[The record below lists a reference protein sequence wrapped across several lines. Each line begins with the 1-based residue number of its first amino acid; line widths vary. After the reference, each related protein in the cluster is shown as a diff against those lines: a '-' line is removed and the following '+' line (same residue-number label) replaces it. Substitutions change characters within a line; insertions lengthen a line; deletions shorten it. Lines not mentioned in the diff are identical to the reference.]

1 MGHIVGASVLGGAV
15 VDGVYTALMPG
26 AAVTAEMFTGQAGRF
41 DALVAAGLI
50 LDDRDQAIN
59 AAPTTGTQFARAEVL
74 DAAPT
79 IVEVFFT
86 SPVISK
92 AGDPKLGVVIKEA
105 TVSKTISSGAIQAGG
120 LSIQYTMAA
129 PITAAAAV
137 TWEYDADT
145 GDLVFGAVVPDI
157 SAKTVLNLVEA

>member
-1 MGHIVGASVLGGAV
+1 MGYIVGSSALGGAV
-15 VDGVYTALMPG
+15 VGGAYTMLLPG
-26 AAVTAEMFTGQAGRF
+26 QAVTAAMFTGQAGRF

-50 LDDRDQAIN
+50 LDDLDQAQA

-74 DAAPT
+74 NATPT

-92 AGDPKLGVVIKEA
+92 AGDPKLGVVIKA
-105 TVSKTISSGAIQAGG
+105 DTVSKTISSGAIQSGG
-120 LSIQYTMAA
+120 LSIKYTMAVA
-129 PITAAAAV
+129 IVAAAVV

-157 SAKTVLNLVEA
+157 AAKPVLNLVEA